1 LRSSALVV
9 FSYSN
14 AFIFKIPASGTDFQ
28 NTGYSPASAK
38 FVVKYRPDRWNTGL
52 LATLF
57 QCDFKCV

>member
-1 LRSSALVV
+1 M
-9 FSYSN
+9 
-14 AFIFKIPASGTDFQ
+14 FKIPASGTDFQ